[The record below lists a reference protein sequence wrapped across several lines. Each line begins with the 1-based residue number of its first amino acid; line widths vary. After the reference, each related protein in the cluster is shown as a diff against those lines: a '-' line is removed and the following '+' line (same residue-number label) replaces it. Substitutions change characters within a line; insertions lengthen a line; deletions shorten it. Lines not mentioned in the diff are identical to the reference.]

1 MKYSQTLALFS
12 LAAISSTV
20 EAGPQ
25 IPRVLSYSD
34 QASYEHD
41 TELMQ
46 WYLEAVRGLW
56 FGFYRG
62 FYHERKRPQSTC
74 LSSNVEEEMTEIM
87 QFFAYGELAD
97 IFHVAD
103 SMTNLYYDNRL
114 GCGYQ
119 EIIKTISAHCAATD
133 TEEKEDNSTCKMGTL
148 FNNLFTVHMIETLGS
163 TTTLANSF
171 KELELDVE
179 QDVIHDQMLG
189 VGKSAGQLLAFAY
202 DI

>member
-46 WYLEAVRGLW
+46 WYLEAVRGVW

-62 FYHERKRPQSTC
+62 FFHEKKRPQSTC
-74 LSSNVEEEMTEIM
+74 LSANVEDEMSEIM

-103 SMTNLYYDNRL
+103 SMTNLYYDNRM
-114 GCGYQ
+114 GCSYQ
-119 EIIKTISAHCAATD
+119 DIVKSIADHCAKTD
-133 TEEKEDNSTCKMGTL
+133 SESKVDGSTCKMGTL
-148 FNNLFTVHMIETLGS
+148 FNNLVTIHMIQTMGS
-163 TTTLANSF
+163 TTTLANGF
-171 KELELDVE
+171 KELELDVD
-179 QDVIHDQMLG
+179 QDIIHDQMLNI
-189 VGKSAGQLLAFAY
+189 GKAAGQLLAFAY